1 MLIAGD
7 CQRLLVSSADKDS
20 EGCGGCGGCVGM
32 EVVVVNLGPQDS
44 SSNPAPLLVRKC
56 QNIFYKG
63 HPVEKIP
70 F

>member
-1 MLIAGD
+1 MLTAGD

-44 SSNPAPLLVRKC
+44 SSNPAP
-56 QNIFYKG
+56 
-63 HPVEKIP
+63 
-70 F
+70 